1 MLRAKVHPTAIVGKG
16 VSLEEGCHIA
26 AHSVLQGGVKVG
38 IGSFIAENVT
48 IQGSVSLGKHCYVG
62 QNSVLGFPTRDSITR
77 ILKGSEASEV
87 ISPIQIGDDVSIRTN
102 CTIYEDVTLAS
113 KVRFGHN
120 VMVREDVTVGAG
132 TLLGTN
138 SVIDGHCKI
147 GSNVSIQSGVYV
159 CTYTEIEDFVFMGP
173 NCVMTNDKYVMQSP
187 YKLKGP
193 ILRRGVS
200 VGANALI
207 MPGVEVGAGSVIG
220 SGAVVTKKVP
230 RRVIVLGVPGRIWKN
245 VPARWHMPES
255 A

>member
-1 MLRAKVHPTAIVGKG
+1 MLAKVHPSAIVGKG
-16 VSLEEGCHIA
+16 VLLGEDCRIG
-26 AHSVLQGGVKVG
+26 AHSVLEGVVSVRR
-38 IGSFIAENVT
+38 GSFIAGNVT
-48 IQGSVSLGKHCYVG
+48 IQGKVSLGKHCYVG
-62 QNSVLGFPTRDSITR
+62 QNSVVGFPTRDSTSR
-77 ILKGSEASEV
+77 ILKGAEAFEV
-87 ISPIQIGDDVSIRTN
+87 MAPVRIGDNVSIRTN
-102 CTIYEDVTLAS
+102 CTIYEDVSIAS

-120 VMVREDVTVGAG
+120 VMVREKVKVGEG

-159 CTYTEIEDFVFMGP
+159 CTYTEVEDYVFMGP
-173 NCVMTNDKYVMQSP
+173 NCVMTNDKYAMQSP

-230 RRVIVLGVPGRIWKN
+230 KRVIVLGVPGKVWKK
-245 VPARWHMPES
+245 VPAGWHMPES